1 MQHYSLLLQLMN
13 FKQLEDYFIEE
24 ISSLYEADEA
34 KQLFY
39 LVTDYISGWSRG
51 QLMMN
56 KNEIVA
62 PESYIAYEKVT
73 AELKKGKPLQH
84 ITGATWFYGLKFSVS
99 GSVLIPRPETEE
111 LVDWI
116 LADIKG
122 AKDVTL
128 LDIGTGSGCIAIS
141 LKANLETAEMSA
153 LDVSEDA
160 LKIAKEN
167 AETNKT
173 VVNFIQSDILGYHTE
188 DKYSVIVSNPPYI
201 KEDEKPEMHQN
212 VLAYEPHLALFVS
225 NENPLI
231 FYSAIAD
238 FAVKQLKTGGK
249 LYFEINEYLGEETM
263 DMLRN
268 KGFKNRV
275 LRKDLQGKDRMIC
288 CSL

>member
-1 MQHYSLLLQLMN
+1 MQHYCLLLHLMN
-13 FKQLEDYFIEE
+13 FKQLEDYFIKEL
-24 ISSLYEADEA
+24 SSLYEGDEA

-39 LVTDYISGWSRG
+39 LVTDHISGWSRG

-62 PESYIAYEKVT
+62 TDSYIAYEKIT
-73 AELKKGKPLQH
+73 AELKTGKPLQH
-84 ITGATWFYGLKFSVS
+84 ITGVTWFYGLKFKVS
-99 GSVLIPRPETEE
+99 RSVLIPRPETEE
-111 LVDWI
+111 LVEWI

-122 AKDVTL
+122 EKNLNL

-141 LKANLETAEMSA
+141 IKANMQAAEVSA
-153 LDVSEDA
+153 LDISEAA

-167 AETNKT
+167 AGINKT
-173 VVNFIQSDILGYHTE
+173 AVNFIHSDILSYHTE
-188 DKYSVIVSNPPYI
+188 EKYAVIVSNPPYI

-238 FAVKQLKTGGK
+238 FAVKKLKPAGK

-263 DMLRN
+263 DMLGN

-275 LRKDLQGKDRMIC
+275 LRQDLQGKDRMIC